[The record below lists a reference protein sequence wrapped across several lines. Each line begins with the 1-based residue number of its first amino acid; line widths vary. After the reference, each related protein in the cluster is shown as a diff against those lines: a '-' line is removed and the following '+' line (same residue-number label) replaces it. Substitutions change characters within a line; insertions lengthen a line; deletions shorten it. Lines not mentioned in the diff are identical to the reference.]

1 MSCPSVSI
9 PYHRLVSG
17 LSVCLHTV
25 SSPRVRQ
32 RRAAERR
39 AATTAVGAR
48 ERGAG
53 AAAAAEERAVAGGVA
68 AVFGIACALVK
79 VLCGCRCHRGSV
91 TIRPSPYHRLVRAA
105 APSSRTGS
113 DCGGASERERGGGG
127 RGGRR
132 VAAAAAAAV
141 RGEREATGG
150 DGETAPIWITL
161 SHRMLA
167 PRNRGETTSATARLE
182 HRTRGR
188 GGGGSGGGG
197 GGSGGGVAVAGR
209 AR

>member
-1 MSCPSVSI
+1 
-9 PYHRLVSG
+9 
-17 LSVCLHTV
+17 
-25 SSPRVRQ
+25 
-32 RRAAERR
+32 
-39 AATTAVGAR
+39 
-48 ERGAG
+48 
-53 AAAAAEERAVAGGVA
+53 AAAAEERAVAGGVA

-161 SHRMLA
+161 SHRTHACTEA
-167 PRNRGETTSATARLE
+167 PRRDDERDCEVGTPDEGA
-182 HRTRGR
+182 GR
-188 GGGGSGGGG
+188 AAAAEEAAEVAVA
-197 GGSGGGVAVAGR
+197 VAVAGG